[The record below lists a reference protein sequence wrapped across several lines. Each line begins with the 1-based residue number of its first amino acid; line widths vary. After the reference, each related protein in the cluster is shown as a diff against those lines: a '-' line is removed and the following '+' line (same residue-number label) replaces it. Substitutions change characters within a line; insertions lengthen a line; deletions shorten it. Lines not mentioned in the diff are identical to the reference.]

1 MSSTLQLSSA
11 DLKYRRTK
19 IVATIGPAS
28 SSPEIVRALID
39 TGVNVFRLNF
49 SHGDHASHARAA
61 ELIRTAAAEAG
72 QHIALLADL
81 CGPKIRV
88 GRFTDGEIRLIQG
101 EEVTVTVRD
110 VIGSHAV
117 IPSEYRA
124 LARDVAVGN
133 RILLND
139 GNLELEV
146 LSTTGTDVRCLVVH
160 GGPLSD
166 RKGINLPGIQ
176 VSTPSLT
183 EKDRADAAF
192 AAEIGVDWV
201 ALSFVR
207 AARDVEEL
215 REFLQG
221 CASCPPIIAKI
232 EKPEALNDIAG
243 IVAAS
248 DGLMIARGDLGVEM
262 RAEEVPLIQEELIRV
277 AVRASKPVIV
287 ATQMLESMIENSR
300 PTRAEVSD
308 VASAA
313 LSGADAV
320 MLSGETAAGRYPV
333 EAVRAM
339 DRVLRR
345 IEGYQWTHGQF
356 EGIRARDVSHESID
370 PDSPDALTRALSRAT
385 SQLSRELSVR
395 SIVVP
400 TNEGRAARTVVG
412 VRPAAPIVAACV
424 DAGLCRRLSL
434 SWGLLACLVDAEELR
449 EPAPLARKLVA
460 QLQVAEPGQLMLL
473 VWDPNAGS
481 AEASPTVSILKA

>member
-1 MSSTLQLSSA
+1 MSLLQLESV

-28 SSPEIVRALID
+28 STPEVVRALID
-39 TGVNVFRLNF
+39 KGVDMFRLNF
-49 SHGDHASHARAA
+49 SHGDHEGHARLAA
-61 ELIRTAAAEAG
+61 LVRKTASQAG
-72 QHIALLADL
+72 RHIALLADL

-88 GRFTDGEIRLIQG
+88 GRFTDGAIRLVED

-110 VIGSHAV
+110 VIGSHAI
-117 IPSEYRA
+117 IPSEYA
-124 LARDVAVGN
+124 SLAGDVGPGD

-139 GNLELEV
+139 GKLELEV
-146 LSTTGTDVRCLVVH
+146 LACGETDVRCLVRQ
-160 GGPLSD
+160 GGELSD
-166 RKGINLPGIQ
+166 RKGINLPGVA

-183 EKDRADAAF
+183 EKDRQDAAF
-192 AAEIGVDWV
+192 AAELGVDWL

-207 AARDVEEL
+207 AAQDVIDL
-215 REFLQG
+215 REFLAG
-221 CASCPPIIAKI
+221 CASAPPIIAKI
-232 EKPEALNDIAG
+232 EKPEALGDIVG
-243 IVAAS
+243 IVQAS

-277 AVRASKPVIV
+277 AVAASKPVIV
-287 ATQMLESMIENSR
+287 ATQMLESMLENSR

-333 EAVRAM
+333 EAVAAM

-356 EGIRARDVSHESID
+356 ASIRARDVSHEQID
-370 PDSPDALTRALSRAT
+370 PESPDALTRALSRAT

-400 TNEGRAARTVVG
+400 TRAGRAARTVVS
-412 VRPAAPIVAACV
+412 VRPAAPIVAACT

-434 SWGLLACLVDAEELR
+434 SWGLIACQVSSEDLAN
-449 EPAPLARKLVA
+449 PACLARKLVA
-460 QLQVAEPGQLMLL
+460 DLHLVEPGQLLLL
-473 VWDPNAGS
+473 VWDPNVGS
-481 AEASPTVSILKA
+481 AEATPTVSILKA